1 MSDGL
6 HHDNRDEEEHIY
18 NHHHDDDGARGPGGR
33 GAEPDYDDDDARTDR
48 VGLRGGPR
56 WGESLGWLQCLSQMC
71 S

>member
-33 GAEPDYDDDDARTDR
+33 GVEPYDDHDDARTDR

-56 WGESLGWLQCLSQMC
+56 
-71 S
+71 